1 MNAIKNLKVGT
12 RLIASFL
19 LLSALCGVVG
29 AIGMLN
35 MSRISDMADV
45 MYENELMGLSHIKE
59 ANINLI
65 YAGRARSNALLATS
79 DEERRRYTE
88 LTDKSIKTAVDYV
101 AKAEPLFAAPEA
113 KKQIADMTALFAQY
127 QTDMATMLRLANQE
141 ALAAQRSGE
150 LQGAIDKTRQQNAA
164 LDDFMTVLSQR
175 KENNAKEA
183 AAATTTL
190 YQNSVAMMLL
200 VIAGAVG
207 VGIALGVFI
216 SRGITRPLQQAVKV
230 AETVA
235 EGDLTSKI
243 TVTSTDE
250 TGQLL
255 GALGRMNES
264 LVRIVGGVRNS
275 AESIATGSTQIATGN
290 NDLSQRTEEQA
301 SNLQQTAASMEQI
314 SSNVRQSAD
323 SARTANELAAQASES
338 ARDGGRVVGEVV
350 QTMQGISQS
359 SRKMA
364 DIISVIDGIAFQ
376 TNILALNAAVE
387 AARAGEQGRGFAVV
401 AGEVRNLAQRSA
413 TAAKE
418 IAALIQESTET
429 VEQGARQADGAG
441 ERMQSIVDQVRR
453 VTAMM
458 GEISAASTE
467 QTQGIGQVS
476 DAVSQLDQVT
486 QQNAA
491 LVEESAAAADSLRSQ
506 AARLSDLVGVFK
518 LPHAVA

>member
-1 MNAIKNLKVGT
+1 M
-12 RLIASFL
+12 
-19 LLSALCGVVG
+19 
-29 AIGMLN
+29 
-35 MSRISDMADV
+35 
-45 MYENELMGLSHIKE
+45 
-59 ANINLI
+59 
-65 YAGRARSNALLATS
+65 
-79 DEERRRYTE
+79 
-88 LTDKSIKTAVDYV
+88 
-101 AKAEPLFAAPEA
+101 
-113 KKQIADMTALFAQY
+113 
-127 QTDMATMLRLANQE
+127 
-141 ALAAQRSGE
+141 
-150 LQGAIDKTRQQNAA
+150 DKTRQQNAA
-164 LDDFMTVLSQR
+164 LDDMMTGLSQR

-255 GALGRMNES
+255 GALGRMNTS
-264 LVRIVGGVRNS
+264 LVRIVGGVRTS

-323 SARTANELAAQASES
+323 SARTANELATQASES

-364 DIISVIDGIAFQ
+364 DIIGVIDGIAFQ

-418 IAALIQESTET
+418 IAALIQTSMET
-429 VEQGARQADGAG
+429 VEQGARQANGAG

-453 VTAMM
+453 VTSMM
-458 GEISAASTE
+458 GEISSASTE

-518 LPHAVA
+518 LPHSDT